1 MLDPSL
7 TCSTP
12 EQGMYLLPMENSN
25 VYKQLVKTVDYAEA
39 NQMKI
44 NYKKTKVIVFNPW
57 SSIVF
62 MPEICLDNN
71 ELEVVEE
78 IRLLGIILR
87 ADMKWIAN
95 TENMVVKANKR
106 LWILRRLK
114 FLGAQQMDLVD
125 IYSKQIRSVLEL
137 AVPAWHGGLTLAEQ
151 IDIERV
157 QKCAAHIIL
166 GSDYETYK
174 QAVKTLG
181 LDTLQSR
188 RDKLCLKFG
197 KKAEKHPKFSKW
209 FRPTPFSHRT
219 RQEKSKYCSV
229 FAKHSRFKKSPLSF
243 ITSRLNEFYT
253 RK

>member
-1 MLDPSL
+1 MTRPLLRLLTCLAIFSLSLIMLDHSL

-44 NYKKTKVIVFNPW
+44 NYKKNNVLVFNPC
-57 SSIVF
+57 SSIDF
-62 MPEICLDNN
+62 MPEIGLDNN

-137 AVPAWHGGLTLAEQ
+137 AVPAWHEGLMLAEQ
-151 IDIERV
+151 IDIERI
-157 QKCAAHIIL
+157 QKYAAHIIL
-166 GSDYETYK
+166 GSNYETYK
-174 QAVKTLG
+174 PAVKTLG
-181 LDTLQSR
+181 LDTLRSR
-188 RDKLCLKFG
+188 RDKLCL
-197 KKAEKHPKFSKW
+197 
-209 FRPTPFSHRT
+209 
-219 RQEKSKYCSV
+219 
-229 FAKHSRFKKSPLSF
+229 
-243 ITSRLNEFYT
+243 
-253 RK
+253 